1 MSLLQKAYSWV
12 GQTFKLTDP
21 GPWSDWGGM
30 ASLAG
35 KIVGEESA
43 MRLSV
48 VWGCVRLLSETIGSL
63 PLSIYETSKN
73 GNSEG
78 LPDDNYLQIILHD
91 RPNNEMTSVEF
102 REAMMVNLCLLGNA
116 YAMIERS
123 NGAVSALWP
132 IRASQVTP
140 RFERDRVVYDF
151 NDRGKVETLPSNKV
165 FHLKGF
171 GADGLVGY
179 SPISYARNAMGLSM
193 ATEDY
198 GSKFFAGGARPK
210 GVLKLPTWLKA
221 ETRDKV
227 KADLAKIHQQIEGG
241 DGTLLLEGG
250 MEYQAISIPPED
262 AQFLETRKFQLNE
275 ICRIFRVPPHMVADL
290 DKATFSNIESQ
301 GMEFE
306 KFTLRPYLTR
316 WEQAIKQK
324 LIPANKRRDYFA
336 RFNLDGLL
344 RADSAARAAF
354 YSVMLQNGVYS
365 SNEVR
370 ALENRNSREGCDELR
385 VQVNMTPLDKLGEL
399 PPTPAPL
406 PMAKPEP
413 PKRLSEF
420 ELKFLE
426 RPAPNIHI
434 SPAPVNVRIEPP
446 APPAPIPPPRR
457 IEKTVV
463 RNEETGLVER
473 IIEQESDHAY
483 APRPPLRRVEKT
495 VIRNFAT
502 GLVEKII
509 EQEVLEENY
518 ALKYPD

>member
-1 MSLLQKAYSWV
+1 MSILQKAYSWV

-21 GPWSDWGGM
+21 GPWRDWGGIQ
-30 ASLAG
+30 STAG
-35 KIVGEESA
+35 KVVGEESA

-48 VWGCVRLLSETIGSL
+48 VWGCVRLLSETVGSL
-63 PLSIYETSKN
+63 PLSIYKSSKD
-73 GNSEG
+73 GNSES
-78 LPDDNYLQIILHD
+78 LPDDDYLQVLLHD
-91 RPNNEMTSVEF
+91 RPNNDMTSVEF
-102 REAMMVNLCLLGNA
+102 REAMMVNLVLLGNG
-116 YAMIERS
+116 YALIERNS
-123 NGAVSALWP
+123 EGVVTALYP
-132 IRASQVTP
+132 IRASLVTP
-140 RFERDRVVYDF
+140 RQERDRVVYDF
-151 NDRGKVETLPSNKV
+151 NDRGKVETLPSDKV

-171 GADGLVGY
+171 GADGLMGY
-179 SPISYARNAMGLSM
+179 SPVSYARNAMGLSM

-198 GSKFFAGGARPK
+198 GAKFFAGGARPK

-221 ETRDKV
+221 ETREKV
-227 KADLAKIHQQIEGG
+227 KADLAKIQQQIEGG

-262 AQFLETRKFQLNE
+262 AQFLETRKLQLNE

-324 LIPANKRRDYFA
+324 IIPVNKRRTHFA

-370 ALENRNSREGCDELR
+370 ALENRNSQPGADELR

-399 PPTPAPL
+399 PAAPAPL
-406 PMAKPEP
+406 PMPKPEP

-420 ELKFLE
+420 EMKFLE

-434 SPAPVNVRIEPP
+434 SPAPVNVRVEPP
-446 APPAPIPPPRR
+446 ALPAPKAPLRR

-463 RNEETGLVER
+463 RNET
-473 IIEQESDHAY
+473 
-483 APRPPLRRVEKT
+483 
-495 VIRNFAT
+495 T

-509 EQEVLEENY
+509 EQEVE
-518 ALKYPD
+518 DIHGT